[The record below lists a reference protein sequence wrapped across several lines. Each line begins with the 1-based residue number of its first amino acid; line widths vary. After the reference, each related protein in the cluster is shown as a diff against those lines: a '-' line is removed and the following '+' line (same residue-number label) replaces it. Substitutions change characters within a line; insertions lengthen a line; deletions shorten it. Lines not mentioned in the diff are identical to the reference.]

1 LNTPILFLDRLSR
14 EVQNESSLLYT
25 RQRDIHAV
33 GIVLLQMLMGLDV
46 MERFPD
52 AQTAIHA
59 CRFNF
64 FGIVIHLLIVSICSA
79 SISALLA
86 RLALNMLQPYRKN
99 LVTCISL
106 LSELSEG
113 TSRTQSISRT
123 IPSPSGM
130 SSTPDFFLASDMF
143 EFFKMLDHRYSC
155 TSVLLILIISGCQ
168 G

>member
-1 LNTPILFLDRLSR
+1 MVITYRLDFATNIHILFLNRLSR

-59 CRFNF
+59 CRFF
-64 FGIVIHLLIVSICSA
+64 YLFWSCHSVHLLIVSICSA

-86 RLALNMLQPYRKN
+86 RQALNMLQPYRKN
-99 LVTCISL
+99 HVTCMSL
-106 LSELSEG
+106 LSELAEG
-113 TSRTQSISRT
+113 TSRTPSINRT
-123 IPSPSGM
+123 MPSSNGM
-130 SSTPDFFLASDMF
+130 SSIPDLF
-143 EFFKMLDHRYSC
+143 
-155 TSVLLILIISGCQ
+155 
-168 G
+168 